1 LSTSTNEVTLKIFKE
16 YVMRDLKTNITLK
29 DMDIFLKSHVAAQA
43 GILKKRDLLEIFDE
57 PFRVAKY
64 QALERES
71 YA

>member
-1 LSTSTNEVTLKIFKE
+1 
-16 YVMRDLKTNITLK
+16 MRDLKTNITLK